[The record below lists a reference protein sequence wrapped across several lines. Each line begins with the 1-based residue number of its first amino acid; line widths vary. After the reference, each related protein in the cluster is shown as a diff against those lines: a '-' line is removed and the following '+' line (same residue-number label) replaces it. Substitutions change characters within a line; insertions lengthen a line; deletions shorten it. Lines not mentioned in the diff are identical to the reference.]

1 MKFNKYIKTI
11 IFKNDSGV
19 EMDVRENT
27 TYLHVKLSNHKI
39 TEFKGKVLFL
49 DNDKFTLINKEGMS
63 VNISF
68 DDIEQIYYYN
78 PFEEE

>member
-27 TYLHVKLSNHKI
+27 TYLHVKLSNIK
-39 TEFKGKVLFL
+39 LL
-49 DNDKFTLINKEGMS
+49 NSKER
-63 VNISF
+63 
-68 DDIEQIYYYN
+68 YY
-78 PFEEE
+78 F